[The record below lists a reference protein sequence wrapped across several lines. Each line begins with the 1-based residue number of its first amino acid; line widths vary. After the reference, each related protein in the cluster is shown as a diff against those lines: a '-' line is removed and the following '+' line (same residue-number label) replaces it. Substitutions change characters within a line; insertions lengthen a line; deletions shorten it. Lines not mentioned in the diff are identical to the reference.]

1 MQETPFRVAN
11 ACAANVLACA
21 FAAAG
26 AASGALAQTQA
37 YPSKVVRITAP
48 YSSGAGPAV
57 FMRVMAEKLSQT
69 WGQQVIVESRPGA
82 SGFIGIEAVK
92 NAVPDGHEL
101 LVVSNAHLTIN
112 PALYRKLPYD
122 PGKDFVPVATIYRT
136 PFFVTVKSDGP
147 YASVPALIAA
157 AKASPGRLTYGAPY
171 VGSPA
176 HLGAAD
182 LEFRIGARMVLVPY
196 KDQSQIYASIA
207 NGDLDWTLATL
218 GSALPLLGAG
228 RIKLLAIAAKQR
240 SKSAP
245 DVPTVGEAGGPAG
258 YEVDSW
264 LALLAPRGIAQ
275 ERVRKINADV
285 NRLLSDPGVLE
296 RMRAF
301 GFEPLSSTPE
311 QLSELIRTDTL
322 TYGDLVRRTGATAE

>member
-1 MQETPFRVAN
+1 MHRLHRSFPAITV
-11 ACAANVLACA
+11 VLLLGAPLH
-21 FAAAG
+21 AAAQTP
-26 AASGALAQTQA
+26 AAGSSQVW
-37 YPSKVVRITAP
+37 PSKIVRITLP

-57 FMRVMAEKLSQT
+57 FMRVVAEKLSQT

-101 LVVSNAHLTIN
+101 LIVSNAHLTIN

-122 PGKDFVPVATIYRT
+122 PGKDFAPVATIYRT

-207 NGDLDWTLATL
+207 NGDLDWTLATM
-218 GSALPLLGAG
+218 GSALPLRSAG
-228 RIKLLAIAAKQR
+228 RIKLLAIAARER

-245 DVPTVGEAGGPAG
+245 EVPTVAEAGGPAD
-258 YEVDSW
+258 YVVDSW

-275 ERVRKINADV
+275 ERVRRINADV
-285 NRLLSDPGVLE
+285 NRQLSDPGVLE

-301 GFEPLSSTPE
+301 GFEPLPTTPE
-311 QLSELIRTDTL
+311 QLTELIRADTL

>member
-1 MQETPFRVAN
+1 MHRLHRSFPAITV
-11 ACAANVLACA
+11 VLMLGAPLHA
-21 FAAAG
+21 TAQAPAAG
-26 AASGALAQTQA
+26 SGQVW
-37 YPSKVVRITAP
+37 PSKVVRITLP

-112 PALYRKLPYD
+112 PALYKKLPYD
-122 PGKDFVPVATIYRT
+122 PEKDFVPVATIYRT

-147 YASVPALIAA
+147 YTSVPVLIAA
-157 AKASPGRLTYGAPY
+157 ARANPGRLTYGAPY
-171 VGSPA
+171 VGSPG

-182 LEFRIGARMVLVPY
+182 LEFRIGAKMILVPY

-218 GSALPLLGAG
+218 GSALPLRNAG
-228 RIKLLAIAAKQR
+228 RIKLLAIAASER

-245 DVPTVGEAGGPAG
+245 EVPTVTEAGGPAD
-258 YEVDSW
+258 YVVDSW

-285 NRLLSDPGVLE
+285 TRQLSDPGVLE

-301 GFEPLSSTPE
+301 GFEPLPTTPE
-311 QLSELIRTDTL
+311 QLAALIRADTL
-322 TYGDLVRRTGATAE
+322 TYGDLVRRTGASAD